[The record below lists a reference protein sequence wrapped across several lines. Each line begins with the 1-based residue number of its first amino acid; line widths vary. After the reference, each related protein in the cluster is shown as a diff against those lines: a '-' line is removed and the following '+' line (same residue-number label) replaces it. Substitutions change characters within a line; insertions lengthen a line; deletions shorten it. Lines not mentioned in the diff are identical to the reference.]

1 MGGRMTHALW
11 CLAMVL
17 IPAAMALGARLPGDE

>member
-1 MGGRMTHALW
+1 MTHFIW

-17 IPAAMALGARLPGDE
+17 IPAAMALGARLPGNDGD